1 MTVPSR
7 NRISHTFTRIISLLL
22 TPILCACSAGA
33 QPAATGE
40 EKPTLTICTEPH
52 WQDPQALPIFRAEH
66 PEIELK
72 VEYLPELYD
81 YSLLFDTA
89 FDWETS
95 TGEKS
100 AAREAAINHIKNQLM
115 AGGGP
120 DVFWLWVAEICDPY
134 VYRSA
139 NNFVFSDFSKMA
151 ESGAFLDLKPLL
163 TEELLTQMSQ
173 PFQDWVARQEH
184 VYYLPLG
191 YELCGALMPEAVWQ
205 AHPELLEPE
214 TDFLAYFQ
222 NFADACGEDSLKGF
236 TGMLPCMALAKSGS
250 SLADM
255 AAQDDLSDFL
265 TLQTRIQ
272 NARGYYPGYA
282 DPDRTRNLWCDALSQ
297 GWAPFEGEA
306 CYDFYMLNT
315 ARVLS
320 GMGDETKFAPVPND
334 DGGVTAIVT
343 AALVARSNTEHPELV
358 QQMIESYLSEESQ
371 RSGFPDY
378 GSTFDNFPV
387 RKGMLADMLSDTLSH
402 NWGLC
407 EKPDP
412 HPQKDLSEATIQ
424 SFLDAEARI
433 TNYILPD
440 ASALE
445 FYEAC
450 EGYATGQQT
459 LERTQYEL
467 DKAFVLYADE

>member
-1 MTVPSR
+1 MMTLSFR
-7 NRISHTFTRIISLLL
+7 R
-22 TPILCACSAGA
+22 
-33 QPAATGE
+33 PAALRAAALFLAFGLTACAGGSIQAAPAE
-40 EKPTLTICTEPH
+40 EAKPTLTICTEPH
-52 WQDPQALPIFRAEH
+52 WQDPQALPLFRAEH
-66 PEIELK
+66 PEIDLK

-81 YSLLFDTA
+81 YDLLFNTT

-100 AAREAAINHIKNQLM
+100 TAREAAINRIKNQLM
-115 AGGGP
+115 AGEGP

-151 ESGAFLDLKPLL
+151 ASGAFLDLKPLL
-163 TEELLTQMSQ
+163 TEELLAQMSQ

-214 TDFLAYFQ
+214 TDFFAYFQ
-222 NFADACGEDSLKGF
+222 NFADTCGEDSLKGF
-236 TGMLPCMALAKSGS
+236 TGMLPCMALAKSS
-250 SLADM
+250 STLSEVVAR
-255 AAQDDLSDFL
+255 ADLSDFL
-265 TLQTRIQ
+265 TLQTRIRKAQ
-272 NARGYYPGYA
+272 GYYPGTSN
-282 DPDRTRNLWCDALSQ
+282 PEKTRDLWCDALSQ
-297 GWAPFEGEA
+297 GWAPFQGES

-320 GMGDETKFAPVPND
+320 GMENETKFVPVPND

-343 AALVARSNTEHPELV
+343 AALVARSNTAHPELV
-358 QQMIESYLSEESQ
+358 QQMIESFLSEKSQ

-402 NWGLC
+402 NWVRSDTSDG
-407 EKPDP
+407 D
-412 HPQKDLSEATIQ
+412 PQKDLSQATIQ
-424 SFLDAEARI
+424 TFLDAEARI

-450 EGYATGQQT
+450 EGYTTGRQT

>member
-1 MTVPSR
+1 M
-7 NRISHTFTRIISLLL
+7 
-22 TPILCACSAGA
+22 
-33 QPAATGE
+33 
-40 EKPTLTICTEPH
+40 
-52 WQDPQALPIFRAEH
+52 
-66 PEIELK
+66 
-72 VEYLPELYD
+72 EYLPELYD
-81 YSLLFDTA
+81 YDLLFDTS

-100 AAREAAINHIKNQLM
+100 AAREAAINRIKNQLM
-115 AGGGP
+115 AGEGP

-163 TEELLTQMSQ
+163 TEELLAQMSQ

-191 YELCGALMPEAVWQ
+191 YELCGALMPETVWQ

-214 TDFLAYFQ
+214 TDFFAYFQ

-236 TGMLPCMALAKSGS
+236 TGMLPCMALAKSSGS
-250 SLADM
+250 LTDM

-265 TLQTRIQ
+265 ALQTRIQ
-272 NARGYYPGYA
+272 NARGYCPGYA

-297 GWAPFEGEA
+297 GWAPFQGEC

-320 GMGDETKFAPVPND
+320 GMGDETRFAPVPND

-343 AALVARSNTEHPELV
+343 AALVVRSDTAHPELV

-407 EKPDP
+407 EDPDP
-412 HPQKDLSEATIQ
+412 HPQKDLSQATIQ
-424 SFLDAEARI
+424 TFLDAEARI

-445 FYEAC
+445 LYNAC
-450 EGYATGQQT
+450 EGYTTGRQT
-459 LERTQYEL
+459 AERRRK
-467 DKAFVLYADE
+467 DGSSF

>member
-1 MTVPSR
+1 MMTLSFR
-7 NRISHTFTRIISLLL
+7 R
-22 TPILCACSAGA
+22 
-33 QPAATGE
+33 PAALRAAALFLTVSLTACAGGSIQETPAGE
-40 EKPTLTICTEPH
+40 AKPTLTICTEPH
-52 WQDPQALPIFRAEH
+52 WQDPQALPLFRAEH
-66 PEIELK
+66 PEIDLN

-81 YSLLFDTA
+81 YDLLSNTT

-100 AAREAAINHIKNQLM
+100 TAREAAINRIKNQLM
-115 AGGGP
+115 AGEGP

-151 ESGAFLDLKPLL
+151 ASGTFLDLKPLL
-163 TEELLTQMSQ
+163 TEELLAQMSQ

-214 TDFLAYFQ
+214 TDFFAYFQ

-236 TGMLPCMALAKSGS
+236 TGMLPCMALAKSSGTLS
-250 SLADM
+250 EVVAR
-255 AAQDDLSDFL
+255 ADLSDFL
-265 TLQTRIQ
+265 TLQTRIRKAQ
-272 NARGYYPGYA
+272 GYYPGTSN
-282 DPDRTRNLWCDALSQ
+282 PEKTRDLWCDALSQ
-297 GWAPFEGEA
+297 GWAPFQGEA

-320 GMGDETKFAPVPND
+320 GMGDETKFVPVPND

-358 QQMIESYLSEESQ
+358 QQMIESFLSEKSQ

-402 NWGLC
+402 NWVRSDTSDG
-407 EKPDP
+407 D
-412 HPQKDLSEATIQ
+412 PQKDLSQATIQ

-450 EGYATGQQT
+450 EGYTTGRQT